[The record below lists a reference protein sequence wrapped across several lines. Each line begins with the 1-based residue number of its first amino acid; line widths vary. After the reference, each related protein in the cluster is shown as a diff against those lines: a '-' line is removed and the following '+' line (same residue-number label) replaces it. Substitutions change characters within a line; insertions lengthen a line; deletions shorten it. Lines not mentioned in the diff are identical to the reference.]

1 MSSSQWSPAV
11 QTSAKNSNLSLWCYD
26 ATLMHLISYISCH
39 SIVILDHPAFRDA
52 AVRCTQKIPKKHLA
66 SVRLKKPMHR
76 RRSHGFRGAAWLF
89 LALAAAVLDVFNVFD
104 APAFTNAVRTQI
116 ASLASNVGV
125 DLKSRL
131 GLRFNDADKDSAL
144 AAQLFDGLHGRSL
157 DDYDGLPRRF
167 DRDILLDFFSSLAK
181 CCYIYFI
188 LFYHVHIVFI
198 LSYTFYWYHI
208 SCSFNSFSHI
218 YIYILYIYLKWISLI
233 IKLSV
238 SRCHVVI
245 VFLPFESLCKV
256 EVRDPQRSPGDGR
269 RFCKSFGQFGTI
281 GTGRSRCPQS
291 SAPVVPCYALLSLGW
306 VQSLWRLDRLCLRGQ
321 TSLVPLLHTDRRSL
335 KITED
340 HLVFRIENH

>member
-11 QTSAKNSNLSLWCYD
+11 QTSAKNSKLSLWCYD

-39 SIVILDHPAFRDA
+39 SIVILDHPCCVSR
-52 AVRCTQKIPKKHLA
+52 RCPEMYPKHLA

-157 DDYDGLPRRF
+157 DDYNGLPRRF

-181 CCYIYFI
+181 CCYI
-188 LFYHVHIVFI
+188 FYQFLSYVHIVFI

-208 SCSFNSFSHI
+208 HISCSFIFT
-218 YIYILYIYLKWISLI
+218 YIYTYIYIYLKWISLI

-245 VFLPFESLCKV
+245 VFLPFERLCKV

-269 RFCKSFGQFGTI
+269 RFCKSFGQLGTI

-306 VQSLWRLDRLCLRGQ
+306 VQSFWRLDRLCLRGQ

-340 HLVFRIENH
+340 HLG

>member
-1 MSSSQWSPAV
+1 
-11 QTSAKNSNLSLWCYD
+11 
-26 ATLMHLISYISCH
+26 MHLISYISCH

-52 AVRCTQKIPKKHLA
+52 AVRCTQKNPKKHLA

-188 LFYHVHIVFI
+188 LFYHMFI
-198 LSYTFYWYHI
+198 LYSYCHI
-208 SCSFNSFSHI
+208 HFIDIILVVHSFSHI
-218 YIYILYIYLKWISLI
+218 YIFEVDI
-233 IKLSV
+233 I
-238 SRCHVVI
+238 
-245 VFLPFESLCKV
+245 
-256 EVRDPQRSPGDGR
+256 D
-269 RFCKSFGQFGTI
+269 
-281 GTGRSRCPQS
+281 
-291 SAPVVPCYALLSLGW
+291 
-306 VQSLWRLDRLCLRGQ
+306 
-321 TSLVPLLHTDRRSL
+321 
-335 KITED
+335 
-340 HLVFRIENH
+340 N